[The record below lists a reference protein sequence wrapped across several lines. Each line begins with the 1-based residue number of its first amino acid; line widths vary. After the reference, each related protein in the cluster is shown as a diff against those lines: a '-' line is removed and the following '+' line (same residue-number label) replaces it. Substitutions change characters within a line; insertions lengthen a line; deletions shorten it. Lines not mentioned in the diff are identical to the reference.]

1 MPQTAEST
9 ATREGIL
16 EAAEHLFAKQ
26 GFTKTTIK
34 DIGTAAQSNPALIY
48 YYFGSKDSLYEAVIE
63 RLAEGLRSRA
73 AGAWPA
79 EGGRRPTPPEVIE
92 RLVAGQSAFLAEHP
106 AAPALMIREML
117 DHDGQRAGAFLP
129 VATELFR
136 RVRGTI
142 EEGQRQG
149 LFTEEVDARFGAI
162 SVVAQLLYFRLARAV
177 VRRLLESDDP
187 DFPSTELQHE
197 FARHAAAFGLRG
209 LGRDPAGGQR

>member
-1 MPQTAEST
+1 MSQTAEAT
-9 ATREGIL
+9 ATREVIL

-34 DIGTAAQSNPALIY
+34 DIGTAARSNPALIY

-63 RLAEGLRSRA
+63 RLAAGLRSRA
-73 AGAWPA
+73 VGAWPA
-79 EGGRRPTPPEVIE
+79 EAASPPSPSELVE

-117 DHDGQRAGAFLP
+117 DHDGRRAGAFLP

-136 RVRGTI
+136 RLRGTI

-149 LFTEEVDARFGAI
+149 LFAKDLDPRFAAI

-197 FARHAAAFGLRG
+197 FAMHAAAFGLRG
-209 LGRDPAGGQR
+209 LGFEPSGGQR